1 MLNKM
6 NVDLKNKI
14 IETYKKFNYSDYKLA
29 QMFNVS
35 QGSANWII
43 RSLKK
48 KCDGKNLDIIY
59 KDKHVKKRTKETKII
74 TILPVGLK
82 HD

>member
-43 RSLKK
+43 RSLKIK
-48 KCDGKNLDIIY
+48 SSGKNLDLIY
-59 KDKHVKKRTKETKII
+59 KNKYKKTKSKKEENTY
-74 TILPVGLK
+74 ILPVGLK
-82 HD
+82 YD